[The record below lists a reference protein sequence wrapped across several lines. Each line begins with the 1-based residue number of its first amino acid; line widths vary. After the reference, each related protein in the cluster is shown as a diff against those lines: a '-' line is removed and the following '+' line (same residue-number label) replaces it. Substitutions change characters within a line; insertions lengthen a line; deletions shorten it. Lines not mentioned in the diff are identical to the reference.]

1 MLKKL
6 LGKIFGDKQKKN
18 IRELEPYVEEINR
31 EFEGLSD
38 LSEDEL
44 KARTDLFR
52 RRLARGE
59 TIDDIMSEAFATVK
73 ETCRRLLGTSWK
85 VTGSD
90 EEWNMVPFDVQLM
103 GAVALHQGRIAE
115 MATGEGKTLVAVMP
129 MYLNALELNPD
140 WVQQAEEEWGDDPE
154 DWTFESI
161 EGVPV
166 GLGAHLVTVNDYLA
180 RRDAQWMGPVY
191 EYLGLTVGCIQGGMD
206 PTQRRKQ
213 YNCEITYGTNN
224 EFGFDY
230 LRDNMAR
237 SIEQRVQREHHYA
250 IVDEVDS
257 VLIDEARTP
266 LIISGP
272 VPRSQHRYKEY
283 RGDVSRLVQK
293 QTVMVNHIVSEAD
306 ELWEQGDL
314 HTAATLYLKA
324 KRGAPKNKRL
334 MRSLQDP
341 DRLRELQRVE
351 AERLRDKN
359 LHELDE
365 DLLFS
370 IDEREKSVAMSDK
383 GRKLLSPNDPD
394 FFLLQDIGDVM
405 AEIEDKDVGEEEK
418 LILRKKAYE
427 EHSRRAEALH
437 NIDQLLR
444 AFQMYEKDV
453 EYVVKDGRV
462 MIVDQFTGRLMPGRR
477 FSDGLHEALEA
488 KENVEIR
495 SETQTMATITIQNY
509 FRMYDKLAG
518 MTGTAETEETE
529 FQSIYDL
536 DVVVV
541 PTNKPVVREDHE
553 DRVYKTKREKYNAI
567 IAEIERLHRRGQP
580 VLVGT
585 VSVDVS
591 EVLSRILRARK
602 IPHSVLNAKHH
613 EKEAEIVARA
623 GQPGAVTIAT
633 NMAGRGTDI
642 KLAPKVKEVTDESGE
657 KVPGG
662 LFVIGTARH
671 ESRRIDRQLRG
682 RSGRQGDPGA
692 SRFYLSLEDDLFR
705 LFASE
710 KMLDFLKKS
719 GKEEGEII
727 EHPMLTK
734 AIQRAQKRVEEYNF
748 GIRKNLLEYD
758 DVSNRQREVIYD
770 RRTQAL
776 TGEGLTDEVRDMIG
790 SVAEQAISADFPE
803 ETDPEEWNLER
814 AAVVLGELSGRPPYD
829 LMDIPERTSDPDEAM
844 GLATE
849 KVLEYYEEKRQ
860 TLGPELMDQLEKI
873 SVLSAIDRRWRE
885 HLYAIDHLKTGIGL
899 RSYGQRDPL
908 VEFKKEAF
916 GLFQKLLDDIDRLAV
931 RQVLSLWPRERRP
944 EEQPPV
950 SAEQMKAYQPGLQRA
965 MAASAAASSGGGGAQ
980 SPQPGAR
987 GRQKT
992 VVKKGPKV
1000 GRNDPCPCGSG
1011 KKYKKCCGR

>member
-1 MLKKL
+1 LLKKL

-38 LSEDEL
+38 LSEEEL

-140 WVQQAEEEWGDDPE
+140 WVRRAGEEWGDDPG

-161 EGVPV
+161 EGIPV

-206 PTQRRKQ
+206 PEQRRKQ
-213 YNCEITYGTNN
+213 YNCDITYGTNN

-237 SIEQRVQREHHYA
+237 SMEQRVQREHHYA

-314 HTAATLYLKA
+314 HAAATLYLKA

-383 GRKLLSPNDPD
+383 GRRLLSPNDPD

-427 EHSRRAEALH
+427 EHSKRAEALH

-541 PTNKPVVREDHE
+541 PTNRPVVREDHE

-642 KLAPKVKEVTDESGE
+642 KLAPKVKEVTDEDGE

-734 AIQRAQKRVEEYNF
+734 AIQRAQ
-748 GIRKNLLEYD
+748 
-758 DVSNRQREVIYD
+758 
-770 RRTQAL
+770 
-776 TGEGLTDEVRDMIG
+776 
-790 SVAEQAISADFPE
+790 
-803 ETDPEEWNLER
+803 LER
-814 AAVVLGELSGRPPYD
+814 GDRVIVIGVGGVGQYLAQELKALGAGTVLAVDINEDRLQSMQSYGVDGVVNARDKTPKDVANEVKAYRKQHGLPAHGWKIFESSGTKPGQETALALLSFTGK
-829 LMDIPERTSDPDEAM
+829 LVIVGFGAH
-844 GLATE
+844 
-849 KVLEYYEEKRQ
+849 KVDYMLSRVMAFDAEIIGTWGCLPEYYPQVLDLVLSKQIILEDFVQTRPMSEIAEAFAEAHATPPEKRIIL
-860 TLGPELMDQLEKI
+860 TPD
-873 SVLSAIDRRWRE
+873 
-885 HLYAIDHLKTGIGL
+885 
-899 RSYGQRDPL
+899 
-908 VEFKKEAF
+908 F
-916 GLFQKLLDDIDRLAV
+916 
-931 RQVLSLWPRERRP
+931 
-944 EEQPPV
+944 
-950 SAEQMKAYQPGLQRA
+950 
-965 MAASAAASSGGGGAQ
+965 
-980 SPQPGAR
+980 
-987 GRQKT
+987 
-992 VVKKGPKV
+992 
-1000 GRNDPCPCGSG
+1000 
-1011 KKYKKCCGR
+1011 

>member
-1 MLKKL
+1 LLTKL

-18 IRELEPYVEEINR
+18 IKRLWPYVDVING
-31 EFEGLSD
+31 EFEKLAD
-38 LSEDEL
+38 LSEEEL
-44 KARTDLFR
+44 RSRTDLFR

-59 TIDDIMSEAFATVK
+59 STDDIMPEAFATVK
-73 ETCRRLLGTSWK
+73 EACRRLLGTSWN
-85 VTGSD
+85 VTGAD

-129 MYLNALELNPD
+129 IYLNALDINPRWKERAAD
-140 WVQQAEEEWGDDPE
+140 RWGDDPE
-154 DWTFESI
+154 DWDFEGMDGI
-161 EGVPV
+161 PV
-166 GLGAHLVTVNDYLA
+166 GRGAHLVTVNDYLA

-191 EYLGLTVGCIQGGMD
+191 EYLGLSVGCIQGGMA
-206 PTQRRKQ
+206 PAQRREQ
-213 YNCEITYGTNN
+213 YNADITYGTNN

-237 SIEQRVQREHHYA
+237 TIEQRVQREHHYA

-272 VPRSQHRYKEY
+272 VPKSQHRYKEY
-283 RGDVSRLVQK
+283 RSDVARLVQK
-293 QTVMVNHIVSEAD
+293 QTVMVNGIVAD
-306 ELWEQGDL
+306 ADSLWKEGDL
-314 HTAATLYLKA
+314 HGAATLYLKA

-341 DRLRELQRVE
+341 DRLKELQRVE

-365 DLLFS
+365 ELLFS

-383 GRKLLSPNDPD
+383 GRRLLSPNDPD
-394 FFLLQDIGDVM
+394 FFLLRDIGDVM
-405 AEIEDKDVGEEEK
+405 AEIEAKEVGEEEK

-427 EHSRRAEALH
+427 DHSRKAEALH

-541 PTNKPVVREDHE
+541 PTNRPVVRADHD

-567 IAEIERLHRRGQP
+567 ISEIGRLHRRGQP

-591 EVLSRILRARK
+591 EVLSRMLRTKK
-602 IPHSVLNAKHH
+602 IPHSVLNAKQH
-613 EKEAEIVARA
+613 EREAEIVARA

-642 KLAPKVKEVTDESGE
+642 KLSPDVKEVTEEDGE

-734 AIQRAQKRVEEYNF
+734 AIERAQKRVEEYNF

-758 DVSNRQREVIYD
+758 DVSNRQREVVYE

-790 SVAEQAISADFPE
+790 AVAEAAVSGDFPE
-803 ETDPEEWNLER
+803 ESDPDEWNLER
-814 AAVVLGELSGRPPYD
+814 AGVVLGELSGRPPYD
-829 LMDIPERTSDPDEAM
+829 LMDIPDQTSDPDEAIA
-844 GLATE
+844 LASG
-849 KVLEYYEEKRQ
+849 KVIDYYDEKRE
-860 TLGPELMDQLEKI
+860 TLGAELMDQLERI
-873 SVLSAIDRRWRE
+873 SVLSAIDRRWCE
-885 HLYAIDHLKTGIGL
+885 HLYAIDHVKTGIGL

-944 EEQPPV
+944 EEQAAPAA
-950 SAEQMKAYQPGLQRA
+950 SQMRAYQPGLQRA
-965 MAASAAASSGGGGAQ
+965 VERSASGAQRSAAGR
-980 SPQPGAR
+980 PQPGAR

-992 VVKKGPKV
+992 VVKNGPKV